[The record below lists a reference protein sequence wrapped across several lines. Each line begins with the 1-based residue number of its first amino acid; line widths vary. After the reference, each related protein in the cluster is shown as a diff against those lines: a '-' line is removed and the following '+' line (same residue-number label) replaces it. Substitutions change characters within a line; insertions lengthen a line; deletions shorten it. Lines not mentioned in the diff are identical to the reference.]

1 MPKGSLADDGRLI
14 EVARLSILER
24 DLTRQAVAVR
34 ETIAELVAS
43 LLPPH
48 APEALIVEVVKA
60 SGYSRTLIDSLRSR
74 NHSWHEPRPN

>member
-1 MPKGSLADDGRLI
+1 MSKGSLAGDGRLT
-14 EVARLSILER
+14 EVARLGVLER

-34 ETIAELVAS
+34 EAIAELIAS

-60 SGYSRTLIDSLRSR
+60 SGYSRTQIDGLRSR

>member
-14 EVARLSILER
+14 EVARLGILER

-60 SGYSRTLIDSLRSR
+60 SGYSRTLADGLRSR

>member
-1 MPKGSLADDGRLI
+1 MSKEPLTHDGRLI
-14 EVARLSILER
+14 EVVRLGILER
-24 DLTRQAVAVR
+24 DLTQQAVAVR

-60 SGYSRTLIDSLRSR
+60 SGYSRTLIDGLRSR